1 MIEIELFD
9 GTVLEF
15 PEGTPQAVIDRVAQ
29 QETAARQAATAETT
43 MAASPAAAEVPAA
56 TTAAPAADGRPT
68 AAQQLQ
74 ERGFTDFVASYNDG
88 EIIQNPQTGERAFVS
103 PGYVTQDQEIIAG
116 MMQGTSP
123 AETERG
129 RMQEQ
134 IIEQYPVA
142 SRAATALQGVPFV
155 GSYTEEAVGMISPA
169 AGQAMGQAVEAVRER
184 RPGQA
189 AALEVGGALAAT
201 PALIAAT
208 PARVAQFVTAPQS
221 LAGQVL
227 RGGAVGTAAGTVEG
241 AISGAGRGE
250 EGARLESAAEGAA
263 IGGTLGGLVGA
274 AAQPISAGV
283 RSAFENIKGRSVSQI
298 ARTLGIS
305 SDAARVVR
313 TALENDDLAAA
324 QQALQRA
331 GSTSMLAD
339 AGPAAQ
345 QLLDASITSGGAAPR
360 IGREAVEGRA
370 EAAGQRMTTVLD
382 DILGAPEGTQT
393 MQRGIRQGTQQARD
407 NAYRVAY
414 AQPINYSGSRG
425 RFLENL
431 LRRAPQSAINRAN
444 ELMRIEG
451 VRSPQIMAQIA
462 QDGTVTFTRMPDLRQ
477 IDYITRALGD
487 VASQQNAAGGALGGT
502 TQLGRATEGL
512 QRQIRQVLRREVPE
526 YGTALETAADAIS
539 RVKSVD
545 LGASILNPS
554 TTREMVREGMR
565 GTTGPEREAA
575 RAGFRSALDERLSRV
590 NAVASDPNIEIREFQ
605 RLANDLR
612 SRSMR
617 DKMETLLGPQDAER
631 LYRELDENVVSLELR
646 AAIARNSATARRQ
659 AVAGKVED
667 ITSPGAL
674 QMLVAEGP
682 EAGPV
687 NAARRLVAVMTGTT
701 REARALRQMGIYDEI
716 AQTLVGLRGQQ
727 AQQALR
733 LVERAM
739 AGDALNQTQARV
751 IARAL
756 TTPAAMAAY
765 AGGRAEAQQ

>member
-29 QETAARQAATAETT
+29 QETAARQAAAETT
-43 MAASPAAAEVPAA
+43 MAAPPAAAEVPAA
-56 TTAAPAADGRPT
+56 TTAAPAVEGRPT

-74 ERGFTDFVASYNDG
+74 ERGFTEFVASYNDG
-88 EIIQNPQTGERAFVS
+88 QIIQNPQTGERAFVS

-123 AETERG
+123 AETQRG
-129 RMQEQ
+129 QMQEQ
-134 IIEQYPVA
+134 IIEQFPVA
-142 SRAATALQGVPFV
+142 SRVATAMQGVPFV
-155 GSYTEEAVGMISPA
+155 GPYTEEAVGMISPA

-189 AALEVGGALAAT
+189 VALEVGGALAAT

-221 LAGQVL
+221 LAGQML
-227 RGGAVGTAAGTVEG
+227 RGGAVGTAAGVSEG
-241 AISGAGRGE
+241 AIGGAGRGE
-250 EGARLESAAEGAA
+250 PGERLQAAGEGAL
-263 IGGTLGGLVGA
+263 IGGAVGA
-274 AAQPISAGV
+274 PVGVLAPALSAGV
-283 RSAFENIKGRSVSQI
+283 RAAFENIKGRSVSQI
-298 ARTLGIS
+298 ASTLGIS

-339 AGPAAQ
+339 AGPSTQ
-345 QLLDASITSGGAAPR
+345 RLLDVSVTSGGTAPR
-360 IGREAVEGRA
+360 VAGEAVTERA
-370 EAAGQRMTTVLD
+370 QEAGTRMTAVLD
-382 DILGAPEGTQT
+382 DVLGAPEGAQT

-414 AQPINYSGSRG
+414 AQPIDYSGSRG

-462 QDGTVTFTRMPDLRQ
+462 EDGTVTFTRMPDVRQ

-617 DKMETLLGPQDAER
+617 DKMEALLGSQDAQR

-646 AAIARNSATARRQ
+646 AAIARNSATQQRQ
-659 AVAGKVED
+659 AIQGAVSD
-667 ITSPGAL
+667 ITAPGAL
-674 QMLVAEGP
+674 TSLM
-682 EAGPV
+682 AGEPI
-687 NAARRLVAVMTGTT
+687 NAARRIAQVITGTT
-701 REARALRQMGIYDEI
+701 PEARTLRQMGIYDEI
-716 AQTLVGLRGQQ
+716 AQTLTSLRGQQ

-765 AGGRAEAQQ
+765 AGGRAEAEQ

>member
-9 GTVLEF
+9 GTVLQF
-15 PEGTPQAVIDRVAQ
+15 PEGTSQAVIDRVARE
-29 QETAARQAATAETT
+29 ETMARQQAAQPAPATAE
-43 MAASPAAAEVPAA
+43 PAAPMQPTEAA
-56 TTAAPAADGRPT
+56 RPS
-68 AAQQLQ
+68 AMQQLQ
-74 ERGFTDFVASYNDG
+74 DRGFTEFVASYNDG
-88 EIIQNPQTGERAFVS
+88 QIIQNPQTGERAFVS

-123 AETERG
+123 AETQRG
-129 RMQEQ
+129 QMQEQ
-134 IIEQYPVA
+134 IIERFPVA
-142 SRAATALQGVPFV
+142 SRVATAMQGVPFV
-155 GSYTEEAVGMISPA
+155 GPYTEEAVGMVSPA
-169 AGQAMGQAVEAVRER
+169 AGEAMGQAVEAVRER

-189 AALEVGGALAAT
+189 LALEVGGALAAT

-208 PARVAQFVTAPQS
+208 PARVAQFVGGAQS
-221 LAGQVL
+221 LGGQML
-227 RGGAVGTAAGTVEG
+227 RGGAVGTAAGTAEG
-241 AISGAGRGE
+241 AIGGAGRGE
-250 EGARLESAAEGAA
+250 PGERLQAAGEGAL
-263 IGGTLGGLVGA
+263 IGGAVGGPVGVLA
-274 AAQPISAGV
+274 PALSAGV
-283 RSAFENIKGRSVSQI
+283 RAAFENIKGRSVSQI
-298 ARTLGIS
+298 ASTLGIS

-339 AGPAAQ
+339 AGPSTQ
-345 QLLDASITSGGAAPR
+345 RLLDVSVTSGGAAPR
-360 IGREAVEGRA
+360 VAGGAVTERAQEAGT
-370 EAAGQRMTTVLD
+370 RMTAVLD
-382 DILGAPEGTQT
+382 NILGAPEGTQT

-414 AQPINYSGSRG
+414 AQPIDYSGSRG
-425 RFLENL
+425 RFLESL

-462 QDGTVTFTRMPDLRQ
+462 QDGTVTFTRMPDVRQ

-487 VASQQNAAGGALGGT
+487 IASQQNAAGGALGGT

-512 QRQIRQVLRREVPE
+512 QRQIRNVLRREVPE

-539 RVKSVD
+539 RVRAVD
-545 LGASILNPS
+545 LGASILSPS
-554 TTREMVREGMR
+554 TTREMVRDGLR
-565 GTTGPEREAA
+565 GATGPERDAA
-575 RAGFRSALDERLSRV
+575 RAGFRSALDERLARV

-617 DKMETLLGPQDAER
+617 DKMEALLGPQDADR

-646 AAIARNSATARRQ
+646 AAIARNSATQQRQ
-659 AVAGKVED
+659 AIQGAVSD
-667 ITSPGAL
+667 ITAPGAL
-674 QMLVAEGP
+674 TSLM
-682 EAGPV
+682 AGEPI
-687 NAARRLVAVMTGTT
+687 NAARRIAQVITGTT
-701 REARALRQMGIYDEI
+701 PEARTLRQMGIYDEI
-716 AQTLVGLRGQQ
+716 AQTLTSLRGQQ

-739 AGDALNQTQARV
+739 AGDALNQTQARI

-765 AGGRAEAQQ
+765 AGGRAEAEQ

>member
-29 QETAARQAATAETT
+29 QETAARQAAAAETT
-43 MAASPAAAEVPAA
+43 MAAPPAAAEVPAA
-56 TTAAPAADGRPT
+56 TTAAPAVEGRPT

-74 ERGFTDFVASYNDG
+74 ERGFTEFVASYNDG
-88 EIIQNPQTGERAFVS
+88 QIIQNPQTGERAFVS
-103 PGYVTQDQEIIAG
+103 PGYVTQDQEIIAE

-123 AETERG
+123 AETQRG
-129 RMQEQ
+129 QMQEQ
-134 IIEQYPVA
+134 IIEQFPVA
-142 SRAATALQGVPFV
+142 SRAATALQGFPSV
-155 GSYTEEAVGMISPA
+155 GPYTEEAVGMISPA
-169 AGQAMGQAVEAVRER
+169 AGEAMGQAVEAVRER

-189 AALEVGGALAAT
+189 LALEVGGALAAA
-201 PALIAAT
+201 PALVAAT

-221 LAGQVL
+221 LGGQML
-227 RGGAVGTAAGTVEG
+227 RGGVVGAAAGGTEG
-241 AISGAGRGE
+241 AIGGFGRGE
-250 EGARLESAAEGAA
+250 EGERLQSAGEGAL
-263 IGGTLGGLVGA
+263 IGGAVGA
-274 AAQPISAGV
+274 PVGVLAPALSAGV
-283 RSAFENIKGRSVSQI
+283 RAAFENIKGRSVSQI
-298 ARTLGIS
+298 ASTLGIS

-339 AGPAAQ
+339 AGPSTQ
-345 QLLDASITSGGAAPR
+345 RLLDVSVTSGGTAPR
-360 IGREAVEGRA
+360 VAGEAVTERA
-370 EAAGQRMTTVLD
+370 QEAGTRMTAVLD
-382 DILGAPEGTQT
+382 DVLGAPEGTQT

-414 AQPINYSGSRG
+414 AQPIDYSGSRG

-451 VRSPQIMAQIA
+451 VRSPQIMAQISE
-462 QDGTVTFTRMPDLRQ
+462 DGSVTFTRMPDVRQ

-512 QRQIRQVLRREVPE
+512 QRQIRQVLRREVPK

-539 RVKSVD
+539 RVRSVD
-545 LGASILNPS
+545 LGASILSPS
-554 TTREMVREGMR
+554 TTREMVRDGLR
-565 GTTGPEREAA
+565 GATRPERDAA

-617 DKMETLLGPQDAER
+617 DKMEALLGSQDAQR

-646 AAIARNSATARRQ
+646 AAIARNSATQQRQ
-659 AVAGKVED
+659 AIQGAVSD
-667 ITSPGAL
+667 ITAPGAL
-674 QMLVAEGP
+674 TSLM
-682 EAGPV
+682 AGEPI
-687 NAARRLVAVMTGTT
+687 NAARRVAQVITGTT
-701 REARALRQMGIYDEI
+701 PEARTLRQMGIYDEI
-716 AQTLVGLRGQQ
+716 AQTLTSLRGQQ

-765 AGGRAEAQQ
+765 AGGRAEAEQ